1 VFERFTPSARQ
12 VVVLAQEE
20 ARTLK
25 HNYIGTEHIL
35 LGLLREPNGPAA
47 RVLEPLDLAVENV
60 RTEVVA
66 FVGSGTE
73 VTAGQIPFTPRAKK
87 ILEVSLREALT
98 LDHDHLGTEHIL
110 LALARET
117 DGVAARVL
125 LDNGID
131 LDGLRASVLGVVADT
146 PPSAPTRR
154 VEGAYR
160 ALELA
165 AREARR
171 EGRHLDGGDILLGL
185 SSADGLVHAVLTQL
199 GVDDS
204 TLRRAVQRS
213 REAWP
218 GDA

>member
-25 HNYIGTEHIL
+25 HNYIGTEHVL

-47 RVLEPLDLAVENV
+47 RVLEPLDLTVEDV
-60 RTEVVA
+60 RTRVVA

-125 LDNGID
+125 LDSGID
-131 LDGLRASVLGVVADT
+131 LDGLRASVLGGMADA
-146 PPSAPTRR
+146 PPAAPTRR
-154 VEGAYR
+154 AEGAYR

-185 SSADGLVHAVLTQL
+185 ASADGLVPAVLPPL
-199 GVDDS
+199 GVDDT
-204 TLRRAVQRS
+204 TLRHALQRS
-213 REAWP
+213 REAWR
-218 GDA
+218 GRA